1 METRNTIQERARE
14 AADEFA
20 LFDDWLGKY
29 EHLIELGRSV
39 PEIEDAYKTDRFKIR
54 GCQSQVWIRPELRD
68 GILYF
73 TGDSDALI
81 TKGLVA
87 LLLRVLSGHPPKEIA
102 EADLSF
108 IDEIG
113 MTEHLSPTR
122 KNGLSSMIKQLK
134 LYALAHVQMLE
145 NPELAGGDGTMESIS
160 AATAASD
167 EDLPSKE
174 ELEAEIIEVLRTVYD
189 PEIPL
194 NIYDLG
200 LIYEIK
206 IHDDRSVFIKM
217 TLTAPNCP
225 VADILP
231 QQVESTVATLPGV
244 RDARVQL
251 TFEPPFS
258 IEMMSDEAKLTL
270 GFM

>member
-1 METRNTIQERARE
+1 MENRPTIQQKARE
-14 AADEFA
+14 VVDEFA

-29 EHLIELGRSV
+29 EYLIELGRSV
-39 PEIEDAYKTDRFKIR
+39 PEIEDAYKTDQYKIR

-73 TGDSDALI
+73 RGDSDALI

-87 LLLRVLSGHPPKEIA
+87 LLLRVLSGHTPAEIA
-102 EADLSF
+102 GADVSF

-122 KNGLSSMIKQLK
+122 KNGLSAMIKQLK
-134 LYALAHVQMLE
+134 LYGLAHSHK
-145 NPELAGGDGTMESIS
+145 PEESGTPE
-160 AATAASD
+160 TAVAPI
-167 EDLPSKE
+167 EEEETLPTKE
-174 ELEAEIIEVLRTVYD
+174 ELEAEVVEVLRTVYD

-200 LIYEIK
+200 LIYEIRV
-206 IHDDRSVFIKM
+206 HDDRSVFIKM

-231 QQVESTVATLPGV
+231 QQVESAVATLPGV

-251 TFEPPFS
+251 TFEPPFT
-258 IEMMSDEAKLTL
+258 IDMMSDEAKLTL

>member
-1 METRNTIQERARE
+1 MAETTTIAETAQEVV
-14 AADEFA
+14 DEFA

-29 EHLIELGRSV
+29 EYLIELGRSL
-39 PEIEDAYKTDRFKIR
+39 PDLDDEFKIDHFKIR
-54 GCQSQVWIRPELRD
+54 GCQSQVWIRPELRE
-68 GILYF
+68 GLIHF
-73 TGDSDALI
+73 AGDSDALI

-87 LLLRVLSGHPPKEIA
+87 LLLRVLSGHPPMEVA

-108 IDEIG
+108 LDEIG
-113 MTEHLSPTR
+113 MAEHLSPTR
-122 KNGLSSMIKQLK
+122 KNGLASMVKQLK
-134 LYALAHVQMLE
+134 LYAVALAE
-145 NPELAGGDGTMESIS
+145 GREASESQPVS
-160 AATAASD
+160 ETNGQTT
-167 EDLPSKE
+167 SKE
-174 ELEAEIIEVLRTVYD
+174 DLEAEVVEVLKTIYD

-200 LIYEIK
+200 LIYEVR
-206 IHDDRSVFIKM
+206 IHDDRSVFVKM

-231 QQVESTVATLPGV
+231 QQVENAVASIPGV

-251 TFEPPFS
+251 TFDPPFS
-258 IEMMSDEAKLTL
+258 IEMMSEEARLTL

>member
-1 METRNTIQERARE
+1 MENRSTIREKARE
-14 AADEFA
+14 VVEDFA

-29 EHLIELGRSV
+29 EYLIELGRSV
-39 PEIEDAYKTDRFKIR
+39 PEIEEGYKTDQYKIR

-73 TGDSDALI
+73 KGDSDALI

-87 LLLRVLSGHPPKEIA
+87 LLLRVLSGHTPTEIA
-102 EADLSF
+102 EADVSF

-122 KNGLSSMIKQLK
+122 KNGLSAMIKQIK
-134 LYALAHVQMLE
+134 LYGLAHSQLLE
-145 NPELAGGDGTMESIS
+145 NPGEALIESPPP
-160 AATAASD
+160 ANQAD
-167 EDLPSKE
+167 ETLPSKE
-174 ELEAEIIEVLRTVYD
+174 DLEAEVIEVLRTVYD

-200 LIYEIK
+200 LIYEIR

-231 QQVESTVATLPGV
+231 QQVESAVATLPDV

-251 TFEPPFS
+251 TFDPPFS